1 MSNAF
6 NIYVEKAKKFLRVA
20 ENPHTVAKEIKELA
34 KNYWPEAK
42 VYIFGSIARGKYTA
56 GSDIDILIVAES
68 CDTEEK
74 YRFKAKIAMTTD
86 LPIQLH
92 IVTKKEFE
100 KWYLR
105 FIPLTELIE
114 I

>member
-1 MSNAF
+1 
-6 NIYVEKAKKFLRVA
+6 
-20 ENPHTVAKEIKELA
+20 
-34 KNYWPEAK
+34 
-42 VYIFGSIARGKYTA
+42 
-56 GSDIDILIVAES
+56 
-68 CDTEEK
+68 
-74 YRFKAKIAMTTD
+74 MTTD